1 LVSWCC
7 RKKPTSSAL
16 TGSWVDQMETSPV
29 KLNDDQRRS
38 PVLDEATTAEPTATM
53 APDSATAEIAALSGL
68 RIFELRAAWVKKFC
82 CPAPSI
88 QSTDVVRRLF
98 AWRLQVESYG
108 DLSPVVTTKLAQTRS
123 AVVRGDNGILS
134 PTTGL
139 HSGAVLVREWRGV
152 EHRVEVLDEGFLHQD
167 HRYTSLSEVARA
179 ITGTRW
185 SGPRFFGL
193 DHQSGRSVQPATD
206 GASS

>member
-1 LVSWCC
+1 M
-7 RKKPTSSAL
+7 RTNPTGAS
-16 TGSWVDQMETSPV
+16 
-29 KLNDDQRRS
+29 DDLH
-38 PVLDEATTAEPTATM
+38 PLPILDDATM
-53 APDSATAEIAALSGL
+53 AALTVTMTSDSAAVEIAALSGL
-68 RIFELRAAWVKKFC
+68 RISELRVAWTKRFH

-108 DLSPVVTTKLAQTRS
+108 DLASATTAKLAQTRS
-123 AVVRGDNGILS
+123 AVARGNTAISSQLN
-134 PTTGL
+134 GL

-152 EHRVEVLDEGFLHQD
+152 EHRVEVLDKGFLHQD
-167 HRYTSLSEVARA
+167 RQYASLSEVARA

-193 DHQSGRSVQPATD
+193 DHHNGRLPMLATE
-206 GASS
+206 GTLS

>member
-1 LVSWCC
+1 
-7 RKKPTSSAL
+7 
-16 TGSWVDQMETSPV
+16 
-29 KLNDDQRRS
+29 
-38 PVLDEATTAEPTATM
+38 M
-53 APDSATAEIAALSGL
+53 APDSAVAEIAALNGL
-68 RIFELRAAWVKKFC
+68 RISELRVAWAKRFH

-98 AWRLQVESYG
+98 AWRLQVETYG
-108 DLSPVVTTKLAQTRS
+108 DLASATAAKLAQTRS
-123 AVVRGDNGILS
+123 AAARGNSAISSQLA
-134 PTTGL
+134 GL
-139 HSGAVLVREWRGV
+139 HNGAVLVREWRGV

-167 HRYTSLSEVARA
+167 RQYTSLSEVARA

-193 DHQSGRSVQPATD
+193 DQQSSRSVLPAAE